1 MIKTTS
7 KKTSRATR
15 VWIEGSKLEAAGWGC
30 GTRFAIELEED
41 SGSENWITLRKIA
54 SPDFIL
60 GEPEGKVAD
69 GSRGG
74 KPRPIIDLHSKLV
87 ERVFPAGTEVEVYI
101 EPHYITYVCH
111 EEEE

>member
-15 VWIEGSKLEAAGWGC
+15 IWIEGSKLEAAGWGC
-30 GTRFAIELEED
+30 GTRFVIGLD
-41 SGSENWITLRKIA
+41 DDDIITLWKISSDDLFFAKGARK
-54 SPDFIL
+54 
-60 GEPEGKVAD
+60 VTD

-87 ERVFPAGTEVEVYI
+87 EEVFPAGTEVTVFIHPDRI
-101 EPHYITYVCH
+101 EYYQ
-111 EEEE
+111 EAK

>member
-30 GTRFAIELEED
+30 GTRFAIEVEED
-41 SGSENWITLRKIA
+41 AGRENWITLWKIA
-54 SPDFIL
+54 SPDFLL
-60 GEPEGKVAD
+60 GVPEGKVSD

-74 KPRPIIDLHSKLV
+74 KPRPIIDLHSKMV
-87 ERVFPAGTEVEVYI
+87 EKVFPAGTEVTVFIHPDRI
-101 EPHYITYVCH
+101 EYYQ
-111 EEEE
+111 EAK

>member
-30 GTRFAIELEED
+30 GTRFVID
-41 SGSENWITLRKIA
+41 QDDDCI
-54 SPDFIL
+54 IL
-60 GEPEGKVAD
+60 KKFDKGALKVTD

-87 ERVFPAGTEVEVYI
+87 EEVFPAGTEVTVFIHPDRI
-101 EPHYITYVCH
+101 EYYQ
-111 EEEE
+111 EAK